1 MGWMD
6 KIRKLF
12 SKKEVLKND
21 WIGGSGMLE
30 HYDSSKPSVS
40 QNRKEEASDLIDKT
54 KQFVEGTVDEV
65 KEQGSA
71 LWSEVKK
78 QADKLDES
86 TKPMRDAIQKKAS
99 ETMDRVEDFIE
110 ETYQKALATEET
122 DKKNA
127 IDQDGD
133 GLADK
138 PIDFKNSDSGKTEQ
152 FFNKAK
158 EWLDHQDSPQNDKG
172 VKVIEPVELPKELT
186 DVNKNPNLEQ

>member
-1 MGWMD
+1 MGWID
-6 KIRKLF
+6 KIKSLF
-12 SKKEVLKND
+12 SKKEVIKND
-21 WIGGSGMLE
+21 WNGGSGMLE
-30 HYDSSKPSVS
+30 HYDSPKPSVP

-110 ETYQKALATEET
+110 ETYQKALASEEA
-122 DKKNA
+122 DKMNS

-158 EWLDHQDSPQNDKG
+158 DWLDHQDSPQNEEKG
-172 VKVIEPVELPKELT
+172 VKVIEPVELPKEVT
-186 DVNKNPNLEQ
+186 DESKNLN